1 MTGMLASVCS
11 IAEAKL
17 VQESDID
24 IIDLKDPR
32 EGALGALELSV
43 VKNIVDLIDGVTPV
57 SATIGD
63 IPFQAELLEPVIHNM
78 MLTGVDII
86 KIGVFGNITGLS
98 ELAMI
103 NKLTQRGAR
112 IVLVIFAEEYD
123 EEYDFEK
130 LAETGLVGVMLDT
143 MDKQSG
149 SLRDKLSDSALTKFV
164 DSANSYGLLSGLAGS
179 LTVKDIPSLLAMAPD
194 YLGFR
199 GGLCQQGRRENTLDR
214 ETINTVRQKIPD
226 SKSKIITSSL
236 TV

>member
-11 IAEAKL
+11 IDEAKL

-24 IIDLKDPR
+24 IIDLKNPR

-63 IPFQAELLEPVIHNM
+63 IPFHAEILEPVIRNM

-86 KIGVFGNITGLS
+86 KIGVFGKITGLP
-98 ELAMI
+98 ELGLI
-103 NKLTQRGAR
+103 NKLTQQGAR

-123 EEYDFEK
+123 NDYDFRILSES
-130 LAETGLVGVMLDT
+130 GVVGVMLDT

-149 SLRDKLSDSALTKFV
+149 SLREKLTDSSLKQFV
-164 DSANSYGLLSGLAGS
+164 DSANSYSLLSGLAGS
-179 LTVKDIPSLLAMAPD
+179 LTVKDIPSLLEMKPD

-214 ETINTVRQKIPD
+214 DTIKKVRQKIPN
-226 SKSKIITSSL
+226 STSKIISSTL

>member
-1 MTGMLASVCS
+1 MTGMLARVCS

-86 KIGVFGNITGLS
+86 KIGVFGNITGLYYMP
-98 ELAMI
+98 AHI
-103 NKLTQRGAR
+103 
-112 IVLVIFAEEYD
+112 IVC
-123 EEYDFEK
+123 
-130 LAETGLVGVMLDT
+130 
-143 MDKQSG
+143 
-149 SLRDKLSDSALTKFV
+149 R
-164 DSANSYGLLSGLAGS
+164 
-179 LTVKDIPSLLAMAPD
+179 
-194 YLGFR
+194 
-199 GGLCQQGRRENTLDR
+199 
-214 ETINTVRQKIPD
+214 
-226 SKSKIITSSL
+226 
-236 TV
+236 

>member
-1 MTGMLASVCS
+1 MTGMLASVCN
-11 IAEAKL
+11 IEEAKL
-17 VQESDID
+17 VQESDVD
-24 IIDLKDPR
+24 IIDLKNPR

-43 VKNIVDLIDGVTPV
+43 VKNIVELIDGVTPV

-63 IPFQAELLEPVIHNM
+63 IPFQAEILEPVICNM

-86 KIGVFGNITGLS
+86 KIGLFGKITGSS

-103 NKLTQRGAR
+103 NKLTRQGAR

-123 EEYDFEK
+123 NQYNFQKFSES
-130 LAETGLVGVMLDT
+130 GLVGVMLDT
-143 MDKQSG
+143 MNKDNG
-149 SLRDKLSDSALTKFV
+149 SLREKMSDPALIEFV

-179 LTVKDIPSLLAMAPD
+179 LTVKDIPSLLAMKPD

-199 GGLCQQGRRENTLDR
+199 GGLCQQGRRENRLNRD
-214 ETINTVRQKIPD
+214 TINKVRQQIPG
-226 SKSKIITSSL
+226 STSKIMSSSL